1 MPAVLRKQVT
11 KEIILDPVAR
21 LKQLT
26 EYGSS
31 VEVDKAVPIKRYFR
45 SGAEMERQVRNHPE
59 HSVLATYVILGTS
72 DLQKYRKLI

>member
-11 KEIILDPVAR
+11 KEIVLDPVAR

-31 VEVDKAVPIKRYFR
+31 VEVDRTVPIKRYFR
-45 SGAEMERQVRNHPE
+45 SGAEMERQVRGLV
-59 HSVLATYVILGTS
+59 SLLTL
-72 DLQKYRKLI
+72 KLSLLWRNT

>member
-11 KEIILDPVAR
+11 KDIVLDPVAR

-31 VEVDKAVPIKRYFR
+31 VAIDKAVPIKRYFR

-59 HSVLATYVILGTS
+59 HCIYTHTYVRLVTP
-72 DLQKYRKLI
+72 DLHKVL

>member
-11 KEIILDPVAR
+11 KDVILDPAAR

-45 SGAEMERQVRNHPE
+45 SGAEIERQVRK
-59 HSVLATYVILGTS
+59 STWRALFRL
-72 DLQKYRKLI
+72 LM

>member
-11 KEIILDPVAR
+11 KEIILDPVTR

-31 VEVDKAVPIKRYFR
+31 VDIDKSVPIKRYFR
-45 SGAEMERQVRNHPE
+45 TGAEMERQVRNRP
-59 HSVLATYVILGTS
+59 SYL
-72 DLQKYRKLI
+72 DF

>member
-11 KEIILDPVAR
+11 KEIILDPAAR

-45 SGAEMERQVRNHPE
+45 SGSEMERQVQRQSEALCYFSN
-59 HSVLATYVILGTS
+59 T
-72 DLQKYRKLI
+72 